1 MSGPNSLILIFFLQQ
16 LKFAFYFNLIMH
28 NRFLFFFFCKKP
40 IHNPNSTA
48 EFIEWKRHDSDIY
61 TRHAYVHGLITH
73 MIDFDVDCEIQ
84 LDRMGSK

>member
-28 NRFLFFFFCKKP
+28 NRFLFFFCKKP

-73 MIDFDVDCEIQ
+73 MIDFDADCEIQ